1 MNDFDHKIKEFA
13 DFILQRPEF
22 REFQK
27 AGEELESNKESLKIF
42 QALQER
48 QQTIAMFQQVGLPV
62 SAEQRQE
69 LNTVISQ
76 LRANGICLRY
86 LRAQSVAVSAAREVC
101 NQLTATTGVP
111 FASGGGCC
119 G

>member
-13 DFILQRPEF
+13 DLILQRPEF

-27 AGEELESNKESLKIF
+27 AAEELESNREALTIF
-42 QALQER
+42 QDLQER
-48 QQTIAMFQQVGLPV
+48 QQAVAMFQQIGLPV

-69 LNTVISQ
+69 LNTAISQ

-86 LRAQSVAVSAAREVC
+86 LRGQNAAISVARKVC

>member
-27 AGEELESNKESLKIF
+27 AAEELESNKEALKIF

-86 LRAQSVAVSAAREVC
+86 LRAQNVAISAAREVC